1 MFLKDSP
8 VDRFTGRVWKKK
20 LLLFIFLIDGP
31 KKRRGHFLTP
41 FSDTV
46 FYAFP
51 RGSQNFVFYGS
62 YKHFFQRIWLA
73 VGAFWPI
80 LKWFKK
86 LAWKAK
92 PRVPCECA

>member
-1 MFLKDSP
+1 MFLKDTP

-51 RGSQNFVFYGS
+51 RGSQNFVSMVTITTSFKEFDWPLG
-62 YKHFFQRIWLA
+62 HFDQS
-73 VGAFWPI
+73 
-80 LKWFKK
+80 
-86 LAWKAK
+86 
-92 PRVPCECA
+92 